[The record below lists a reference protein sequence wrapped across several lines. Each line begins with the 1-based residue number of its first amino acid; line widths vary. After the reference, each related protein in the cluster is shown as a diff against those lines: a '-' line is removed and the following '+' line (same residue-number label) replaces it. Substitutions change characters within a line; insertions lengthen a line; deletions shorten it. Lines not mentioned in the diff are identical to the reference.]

1 MNNRADRPIIDRYL
15 FAPHY
20 LSLIANVLTSG
31 SSREYLS
38 RYGVGLNEARII
50 TVLGH
55 VPGLT
60 PPELSTAM
68 AMNKSIVSR
77 SLASL
82 MEREFIRQEGT
93 PRALHNYLTEA
104 GSLIHDRI
112 VPIALGREE
121 ALLAGITPEERR
133 QLLQL
138 LVRMLKNTE
147 SMKS

>member
-1 MNNRADRPIIDRYL
+1 MKDRSERRVINRHL
-15 FAPHY
+15 FTPHY

-60 PPELSTAM
+60 PTELGAAM

-77 SLASL
+77 SLAAL
-82 MEREFIRQEGT
+82 VERKFIRQEGT
-93 PRALHNYLTEA
+93 PRALHNYLTDA
-104 GSLIHDRI
+104 GFLIHDRI

-121 ALLAGITPEERR
+121 ALLAGITQDERQ

-138 LVRMLKNTE
+138 LARMLKNTE

>member
-1 MNNRADRPIIDRYL
+1 MKNSPERQLIDRHQ

-31 SSREYLS
+31 SSREYLL
-38 RYGVGLNEARII
+38 RYGVGLNEARIL

-60 PPELSTAM
+60 QTELSAAM

-82 MEREFIRQEGT
+82 IERGFISQEGT
-93 PRALHNYLTEA
+93 PRALHHHLTKA
-104 GSLIHDRI
+104 GFRIHDRI
-112 VPIALGREE
+112 VPIALAREE
-121 ALLAGITPEERR
+121 ALLAGFTQEERR
-133 QLLQL
+133 QLLQML
-138 LVRMLKNTE
+138 ARMLRNTE
-147 SMKS
+147 SMKA